1 MCPVLSV
8 VDIPC
13 PIVFGL
19 DSEDQFQPELE
30 AARVEGG
37 LEGEGF
43 AAFPVAI
50 AAAGQPD
57 GARVVVGFDELALS
71 DTLVNELSQT
81 QGISVLPVN
90 RTVAAMRAL
99 GAPQIGT
106 PQEALALARTLGVD
120 AVIVGTITA
129 YDPYD
134 PPVLGLSLALY
145 APSGSLAVG
154 DAEML
159 DTRRLTYQPTDY
171 DYFASMGVMADRP
184 VSSLAEHL
192 DARNHGVLMDLRMYA
207 EGRSDRESALGWRV
221 YTRSMD
227 RYTEFAVWHAVSGL
241 MDREWIR
248 VGGERVATGN

>member
-1 MCPVLSV
+1 MVRRVVLTAV
-8 VDIPC
+8 VGSALLPGC
-13 PIVFGL
+13 SSGPALTPPRTLVAPYAGPASEVTFAVVPLRNESGTSAV
-19 DSEDQFQPELE
+19 DSLAVSDALVGRLAEVRGIDCVPLNRTLQVMQ
-30 AARVEGG
+30 
-37 LEGEGF
+37 
-43 AAFPVAI
+43 
-50 AAAGQPD
+50 AAGMDSVQSP
-57 GARVVVGFDELALS
+57 AEAKELA
-71 DTLVNELSQT
+71 
-81 QGISVLPVN
+81 
-90 RTVAAMRAL
+90 
-99 GAPQIGT
+99 GA
-106 PQEALALARTLGVD
+106 LGVD
-120 AVIVGTITA
+120 ALVLGSITA

-171 DYFASMGVMADRP
+171 DYFASMGVIADRP